1 MYFNTR
7 LWIYTAGFRV
17 QIAVAVLF
25 GLLTAAAGIAR
36 LALLGTVLAKVLQGE
51 AVGELF
57 PWIVAAA
64 GSVVLRMALQ
74 YLKEMSAHRTAA
86 AIQLSLRER
95 LYSHAIGLGPAH
107 YTQERTGDSML
118 TLVDGVEQLETFFG
132 QYLVQL
138 FTAALTP
145 IGIFL
150 YLLFLDV
157 PTAIVALLFAVLT
170 LFAPAVFHKWN
181 QSSSI
186 RRRDAYGEF
195 GSEFLDS
202 IQGLATLKAFGQG
215 KARGQMLADRA
226 HRVFRTTMW
235 VLATNAGSLG
245 LTIAGVAIGAAAVL
259 TVSAVR
265 FSTGDMSLAAL
276 VIVLMLG
283 IEMFRP
289 FREMSQLFHQG
300 MAGLSAS
307 QGIFR
312 LLDGKPAVDDA
323 SPLSGDPEKVDLEP
337 SIEFR
342 NVTFSYLGTD
352 QHAIEN
358 VSFALQPGQR
368 VGIAGESGA
377 GKTSII
383 KLLLRFYDPQTG
395 SVSLG
400 GEDLR
405 EMSLERLRSQI
416 AIVSQDTYLFH
427 GTVIDNLRFGGPE
440 AAQADLEQAAKLA
453 NAHDFIT
460 SLPNGYDT
468 VIGERGVRL
477 SGGQRQRIAIA
488 RALLR
493 DAPLLVLDEALSAI
507 DAENEY
513 IIQEAL
519 DHLMEHRT
527 TLVIAHRLSSLR
539 NTDSTLVLERGRLVE
554 SGTHDELMAADGVY
568 AALMAEQV
576 EESGPQARSDELV
589 QLNETAPAAMPAFSD
604 DSYAGQDAT
613 AAQLTPTDAILKAEG
628 MGWVTVSR
636 VLFALISPWKFKLTL
651 SFVTGVLRF
660 ITLIGV
666 GVISALVVA
675 NLISGEPFGWLLIAL
690 FIMAPVSALL
700 HWGENWVSH
709 DVAFR
714 LLSEMRIALYDKL
727 EKLSPAYLV
736 RRRTGDLVSMA
747 TQDVETVEYFFAHVV
762 APSFVAVVVPAG
774 VLITLLVFGW
784 PLALALLPFLLIV
797 AVSPVV
803 SRNRVDRLG
812 SRSREH
818 LGELNAHV
826 VDTIQGIHE
835 VAAFGR
841 GPARQQ
847 EFVALAE
854 SYIRVRVPFFRELT
868 LQKVFLEAATG
879 LGGLVVA
886 VVGAS
891 LVSDGSLDPGRLP
904 LATLIAMSAFLPV
917 SEIANIGRLLADTLG
932 STRRIYAVQLEQV
945 PVMDGPGVPVVASRR
960 GNAMSF
966 SNVGFSYDYSNRA
979 ALAGVSFDV
988 AAGQTVALVGSSG
1001 AGKTTAAHLVMRFWD
1016 PAYGRITLN
1025 GHNLRDYR
1033 LEELRK
1039 LIALVA
1045 QDTYLFNS
1053 TLRQN
1058 LLVAKPD
1065 AADDELDAAV
1075 DLAGLRSFV
1084 DSLPDGLDTSVG
1096 ERGAKLSG
1104 GQKQRVAIS
1113 RAFLKDA
1120 SILILDEAT
1129 SHLDATNE
1137 RQVRRA
1143 LDRLAGDRTT
1153 LVIAHRLSTVR
1164 NADCIVVLDGGRVA
1178 EVGRH
1183 DDLVAARGI
1192 YARLVASQMQST
1204 LETR

>member
-7 LWIYTAGFRV
+7 LWTYTAGFRV
-17 QIAVAVLF
+17 QIAMAVLF
-25 GLLTAAAGIAR
+25 GLFTAAAGIAR

-51 AVGELF
+51 TVGEIV

-64 GSVVLRMALQ
+64 ASVVLRMVLQ
-74 YLKEMSAHRTAA
+74 YLKEMTAHRTAA
-86 AIQLSLRER
+86 AVQLHLRDL
-95 LYSHAIGLGPAH
+95 LYSHAIGLGPAY

-145 IGIFL
+145 IGIFIF
-150 YLLFLDV
+150 LLFLDV
-157 PTAIVALLFAVLT
+157 PTAIVALIFAVLT
-170 LFAPAVFHKWN
+170 LFAPALFHSWN

-186 RRRDAYGEF
+186 RRREAYGEF
-195 GSEFLDS
+195 GAEFLDS

-215 KARGQMLADRA
+215 KARGRMLADRA
-226 HRVFRTTMW
+226 HQVFRTTMW
-235 VLATNAGSLG
+235 VLATNAGALG

-265 FSTGDMSLAAL
+265 FSAGDMSLAAL

-307 QGIFR
+307 QGIFT
-312 LLDGKPAVDDA
+312 LLDAKPVVADAVDNDGQA
-323 SPLSGDPEKVDLEP
+323 ADVRLEP
-337 SIEFR
+337 SVEFR
-342 NVTFSYLGTD
+342 DVKFSYPGTE
-352 QHAIEN
+352 QLAIEG
-358 VSFALQPGQR
+358 VSFVLKPGQR
-368 VGIAGESGA
+368 IGIAGESGA

-395 SVSLG
+395 TVMLG
-400 GEDLR
+400 GEDIR

-416 AIVSQDTYLFH
+416 AVVSQDTYLFH
-427 GTVIDNLRFGGPE
+427 GTVTDNLRFGGPE
-440 AAQADLEQAAKLA
+440 ATQADLERAAKLA
-453 NAHDFIT
+453 NAHDFIA

-493 DAPLLVLDEALSAI
+493 DAPLLVLDEALSAV
-507 DAENEY
+507 DAENEHT
-513 IIQEAL
+513 IQEAL
-519 DHLMEHRT
+519 DRLMERRT

-539 NTDSTLVLERGRLVE
+539 NTDRTLVLEHGKLVE
-554 SGTHDELMAADGVY
+554 TGTHDELMAAGGVY
-568 AALMAEQV
+568 ATLMAEQV
-576 EESGPQARSDELV
+576 EETRPDTDHGELV
-589 QLNETAPAAMPAFSD
+589 NSNGAAPATVIAAAPAGSEGETA
-604 DSYAGQDAT
+604 
-613 AAQLTPTDAILKAEG
+613 QLAPTDAILKAEG
-628 MGWVTVSR
+628 MGWLTASR
-636 VLFALISPWKFKLTL
+636 VLLALISPWKFKLTL

-666 GVISALVVA
+666 GVLSALVVA
-675 NLISGEPFGWLLIAL
+675 NVTSGDPFGWLLVAL

-700 HWGENWVSH
+700 HWAENWVSH

-714 LLSEMRIALYDKL
+714 LLSEMRIALYAKL
-727 EKLSPAYLV
+727 EQLAPAYLV

-762 APSFVAVVVPAG
+762 APSFVAVVVPTG

-826 VDTIQGIHE
+826 VDTIQGLHE
-835 VAAFGR
+835 VAAFGQ
-841 GPARQQ
+841 GPARQR
-847 EFVALAE
+847 EFVGLAE
-854 SYIRVRVPFFRELT
+854 DYIRVRVPFFRELT

-891 LVSDGSLDPGRLP
+891 LVSDGSLEPGLLP
-904 LATLIAMSAFLPV
+904 LAALIAMSAFLPV

-932 STRRIYAVQLEQV
+932 STRRIYAVQLESV
-945 PVMDGPGVPVVASRR
+945 PVTDGPGVPAVATKR

-966 SNVGFSYDYSNRA
+966 SHVGFSYDYSNRA
-979 ALAGVSFDV
+979 ALTDVSFEIG
-988 AAGQTVALVGSSG
+988 AGQTVALVGSSG

-1016 PAYGRITLN
+1016 PAEGKITLN
-1025 GHNLRDYR
+1025 GHDLRDYE
-1033 LEELRK
+1033 LEDLRQ

-1065 AADDELDAAV
+1065 ASDEELGAAI
-1075 DLAGLRSFV
+1075 DMAGLRAFV
-1084 DSLPDGLDTSVG
+1084 DSLPDGLDTAVG
-1096 ERGAKLSG
+1096 ERGAQLSG
-1104 GQKQRVAIS
+1104 GQRQRVAIG

-1143 LDRLAGDRTT
+1143 LDRLSGDRTT

-1183 DDLVAARGI
+1183 DELVAARGM
-1192 YARLVASQMQST
+1192 YARLVASQMQSQAQV
-1204 LETR
+1204 R